1 METDCLEIVNLWKT
15 RHYGLSVV
23 APLLL
28 EMRELASLFSYFD
41 IQHVNR
47 SSNVP
52 AHLCAKFACTLTVT
66 ESWTGTRPSF
76 LLTSLLVDDARS
88 SFVE

>member
-15 RHYGLSVV
+15 RHYILSVV
-23 APLLL
+23 VPLLL
-28 EMRELASLFSYFD
+28 EIGELVSSFSSFD

-52 AHLCAKFACTLTVT
+52 AHLCAKFASTLTVT
-66 ESWTGTRPSF
+66 DSWTNSKPCF
-76 LLTSLLVDDARS
+76 LLTSLLVDDA
-88 SFVE
+88 